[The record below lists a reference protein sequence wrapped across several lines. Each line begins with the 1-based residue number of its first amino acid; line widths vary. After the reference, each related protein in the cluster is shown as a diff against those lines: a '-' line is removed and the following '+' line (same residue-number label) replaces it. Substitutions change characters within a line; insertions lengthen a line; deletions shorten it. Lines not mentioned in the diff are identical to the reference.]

1 MKYLLTFLTFATL
14 QANAALWQSEPTQ
27 SDLNYRVK
35 FERLPIKGQ
44 FSRFKVAL
52 SMIDKVPQKLFV
64 EVDINSVNMGND
76 DIDQAI
82 KESDW
87 FHIARFPKATFI
99 SKDFILP
106 SDSEFIARGELSL
119 KGVTQP
125 LNIPMTIQTINTA
138 TESLTPSNEKSLT
151 SSLTHALKLE
161 GKVEVNRL
169 DFLIGMGDWAI
180 GDAIGT
186 TISVQFTVVLMPSNT
201 DRVR

>member
-138 TESLTPSNEKSLT
+138 TESLTSSNEKSLT

>member
-1 MKYLLTFLTFATL
+1 MKYLLTFLTFAAL

-44 FSRFKVAL
+44 FSRFKVAF
-52 SMIDKVPQKLFV
+52 SMTDKVPQKLFV
-64 EVDINSVNMGND
+64 EVDISSVGMRSD
-76 DIDQAI
+76 DIDQTI
-82 KESDW
+82 KEGDW
-87 FHIARFPKATFI
+87 FHVARFPTATFI
-99 SKDFILP
+99 SKDFILS
-106 SDSEFIARGELSL
+106 SDSRFIARGELSL

-125 LNIPMTIQTINTA
+125 LNIPMTIQPINTA
-138 TESLTPSNEKSLT
+138 TESFTPSNEKTLT

-186 TISVQFTVVLMPSNT
+186 TVSVQFTVVLTPSNT
-201 DRVR
+201 N

>member
-27 SDLNYRVK
+27 SDLSYRVK

-52 SMIDKVPQKLFV
+52 SMTDKVPQKLLV

-180 GDAIGT
+180 GDTIGT